1 MGWFTR
7 FSRFGDFHLV
17 YGQEA
22 QNSCGIASVMM
33 CVFKV
38 NKLKPGKK
46 AVHVETEVY
55 KAYDKH
61 LAGSSVDDGYV
72 YDGSVYTYAG
82 LLADTLN
89 DLNVGKWEA
98 KNVGTT
104 AVAQTIVDSVGKE
117 YVGAGPIVNT
127 YLHGYPIIVLVNW
140 SGGMGG
146 HFVVVD
152 TVNVFGRRIYASVCD
167 PWDADVHIT
176 PLTISTP
183 FEYVAKKQKTS
194 WSFGGKKFS
203 YPSQSEGTVQGWV
216 IRRVGD

>member
-117 YVGAGPIVNT
+117 YVGALGIDVPAFLDDQLENRDAAAVCRFLQKGGALWI
-127 YLHGYPIIVLVNW
+127 LV
-140 SGGMGG
+140 S
-146 HFVVVD
+146 
-152 TVNVFGRRIYASVCD
+152 S
-167 PWDADVHIT
+167 
-176 PLTISTP
+176 
-183 FEYVAKKQKTS
+183 
-194 WSFGGKKFS
+194 
-203 YPSQSEGTVQGWV
+203 SE
-216 IRRVGD
+216 